1 MKDSLAK
8 VWTTL
13 KAGFRKLSA
22 LVRTHQKMTAY
33 VTVGV
38 VLVVIG
44 LYVCGTFFQSQGIS
58 SKAVE
63 QRMQDIGE
71 LATQE
76 AYVTIVN
83 KDASKAKLFGIDVPL
98 TDSKYIFSYDVT
110 IKAGLNFADVS
121 LTVDEQHKIVTVTLP
136 EVTILETSLDLDSLE
151 VYDESNNIFNPLKIS
166 QMNTNQQLM
175 EDQGKEKALN
185 MGILAAAQSN
195 AEVLMTNLL
204 VTSYPT
210 PEWIIRF
217 N

>member
-1 MKDSLAK
+1 M
-8 VWTTL
+8 
-13 KAGFRKLSA
+13 
-22 LVRTHQKMTAY
+22 
-33 VTVGV
+33 
-38 VLVVIG
+38 
-44 LYVCGTFFQSQGIS
+44 
-58 SKAVE
+58 
-63 QRMQDIGE
+63 
-71 LATQE
+71 
-76 AYVTIVN
+76 
-83 KDASKAKLFGIDVPL
+83 

-121 LTVDEQHKIVTVTLP
+121 LTVDEQHKIVTVSLP

-151 VYDESNNIFNPLKIS
+151 VYDESSNIFNPLKIS

-175 EDQGKEKALN
+175 EEQGKEKALN